1 MSFQMPVLI
10 VLLYEKRDEKLR
22 KLNFRI
28 ICPNVVCHF
37 LHLRYT
43 GKKDRNRNFFVYI
56 TQKVKELRR
65 LVDYAGLTYRITCYS
80 ISLGQDF

>member
-56 TQKVKELRR
+56 TQSPEGYRNCAGWWNM
-65 LVDYAGLTYRITCYS
+65 LV
-80 ISLGQDF
+80 

>member
-1 MSFQMPVLI
+1 MSFQMLPLMVFK
-10 VLLYEKRDEKLR
+10 YEKGDEKLW

-43 GKKDRNRNFFVYI
+43 GKKKTEIKF
-56 TQKVKELRR
+56 L
-65 LVDYAGLTYRITCYS
+65 
-80 ISLGQDF
+80 

>member
-1 MSFQMPVLI
+1 MSFQMLPLMVFK
-10 VLLYEKRDEKLR
+10 YEKGDEKLR

-56 TQKVKELRR
+56 TQKVIGTAQ
-65 LVDYAGLTYRITCYS
+65 VGGLCWFD
-80 ISLGQDF
+80 L